1 MTLDRELGDAERAGD
16 LAVLAPAATSFS
28 TSSSRG
34 ETSGALARLFL
45 LVVAVQRV
53 DQAAGQVAGERR
65 LTDHDAVEPGG
76 ARPPRSPCAGRRS
89 LRRGRRRGSRSGRG
103 RSPRRSCA
111 RRRSLGAGGR
121 AGRLLPAA
129 RRGRREPR
137 PGSSARRRARPL
149 RAASR
154 TSKSPSRQS
163 RFVTPDRKIGSG
175 SAIRTRVTEGS
186 PSPRVAMAGAEP
198 WTGRSHIRTRTRPLS
213 VSAFVITKPSG
224 LAGTFSRTRLS
235 SFTVAAKDL
244 QPSDEQDA
252 VHLRGERHRV
262 AEAEERRRVD
272 DDDVGTLAELL
283 DRRPDRMRGDELT
296 RVGRD
301 RPGGKY
307 FEDAGRPPRPFVAEP
322 SGPAPFR
329 GWWSERATNERVL
342 EVDVAERDLGQPG
355 PAAEPEEARDE
366 GRRRSRSTSATRL
379 PARANATARFEAVVD
394 LPPTRGRSSPGSP
407 GRAGRG
413 SRTRGSCAGR
423 GTPRPGRRSAL
434 LPHRDPFL
442 VRELPRGAREPGE
455 QRDRRAGRTPP
466 RRCERACRAPREGRR
481 AQGRGQGR
489 AGARSSRHGPAGAG
503 SAQPRS
509 PG

>member
-1 MTLDRELGDAERAGD
+1 MTLDGELGDAERAGD
-16 LAVLAPAATSFS
+16 LAVPAPTATSLS

-34 ETSGALARLFL
+34 ETSGTLARLRL

-65 LTDHDAVEPGG
+65 LTDHDAVERPEEPG
-76 ARPPRSPCAGRRS
+76 PRSPCAGRRS
-89 LRRGRRRGSRSGRG
+89 LRRGQRRGSRSGRG

-111 RRRSLGAGGR
+111 RRRSRGAGGR

-137 PGSSARRRARPL
+137 REAL
-149 RAASR
+149 RGDVLGLFPVAASR
-154 TSKSPSRQS
+154 TSKSPSRRS

-198 WTGRSHIRTRTRPLS
+198 
-213 VSAFVITKPSG
+213 G
-224 LAGTFSRTRLS
+224 LAVAISVPVAVPFVGLGVRDHEAERARGHVLEDAPQLIHGL
-235 SFTVAAKDL
+235 AAKDL

-301 RPGGKY
+301 RPGGKH
-307 FEDAGRPPRPFVAEP
+307 FEDAGRPPWPFVAEP

-329 GWWSERATNERVL
+329 GWWSERATGTSASSRSTWPSATWVS
-342 EVDVAERDLGQPG
+342 PG
-355 PAAEPEEARDE
+355 RPPSRKKRAMK

-394 LPPTRGRSSPGSP
+394 LPPTEGARHQDHLGVPVEVHELEVGAQDAERLGLD
-407 GRAGRG
+407 AGR
-413 SRTRGSCAGR
+413 
-423 GTPRPGRRSAL
+423 L
-434 LPHRDPFL
+434 QHRD
-442 VRELPRGAREPGE
+442 LPCS
-455 QRDRRAGRTPP
+455 RA
-466 RRCERACRAPREGRR
+466 
-481 AQGRGQGR
+481 
-489 AGARSSRHGPAGAG
+489 S
-503 SAQPRS
+503 
-509 PG
+509 